1 MSHPHSLADS
11 ATGTF
16 FPLSVR
22 QEEDAIIRRAIDIL
36 ERRVFQFGPLLD
48 RPEAVADYLRLQL
61 GAEPDEVFAVL
72 FLNQQHRALAF
83 ERLFKGSVN
92 QVSVYPRVV
101 VRQALL
107 NNSTGV
113 IVCHVHP
120 SGATEPSAAD
130 REFTK
135 NLSQALATLEIR
147 LLDHFIIGQGS
158 PYSFAAHGLL

>member
-1 MSHPHSLADS
+1 LQL
-11 ATGTF
+11 T
-16 FPLSVR
+16 VR
-22 QEEDAIIRRAIDIL
+22 QEEDGIIRQAIEIL
-36 ERRVFQFGPLLD
+36 ERRLFHAGPILSQPD
-48 RPEAVADYLRLQL
+48 AVADYLRLQL
-61 GAEPDEVFAVL
+61 AAEPDEVFAVL
-72 FLNQQHRALAF
+72 FVDSQNRALTF

-107 NNSTGV
+107 GNATGV

-120 SGATEPSAAD
+120 SGATEPSPAD

-135 NLSQALATLEIR
+135 NLSQALATIDVR
-147 LLDHFIIGQGS
+147 VLDHFIIGQGS